1 MVFEHAY
8 GFRHATLRATA
19 DVCVLATACICARE
33 CTYTVRSMRAA
44 ADVRSCA
51 WRARACVSNR
61 CQCACVCSAVD
72 MPACMRW
79 LTCLSGVCAAPA
91 ELLGCCA
98 CGRCLT
104 ILPVVR
110 AAPAES
116 VPTGLSAVRAAA
128 CVKASVRRPECALEY
143 RSRLFLRHARER
155 ACACAFRVRAC
166 AYAKGTC
173 VRAQAQLRLRM
184 CVGPPANI
192 RPCARAR
199 KSRCHGSASVHAP
212 AQTQAS
218 LARRQI
224 DKLD

>member
-1 MVFEHAY
+1 MCACLP
-8 GFRHATLRATA
+8 RLASARASAHTP
-19 DVCVLATACICARE
+19 CVLCARLR
-33 CTYTVRSMRAA
+33 TNFRA
-44 ADVRSCA
+44 RGCFQ
-51 WRARACVSNR
+51 RARACVSNH

-72 MPACMRW
+72 MPACVRW
-79 LTCLSGVCAAPA
+79 LTCLSGECAAPA
-91 ELLGCCA
+91 DLLGCCA
-98 CGRCLT
+98 CGRCFT